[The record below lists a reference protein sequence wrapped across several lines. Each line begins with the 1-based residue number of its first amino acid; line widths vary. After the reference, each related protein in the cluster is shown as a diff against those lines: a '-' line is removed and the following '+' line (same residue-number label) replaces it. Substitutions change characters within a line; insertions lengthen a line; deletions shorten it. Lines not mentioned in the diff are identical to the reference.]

1 MQSLFFCSKTGEK
14 EGGCTF
20 YKFLTA
26 HLTISCPWDSE
37 GKSYNDRDTEVFPS
51 DLMEVKDMDDR
62 QRSGNSEKK
71 AMVMAESH
79 KYLKLVKTPSRH
91 IAGGMALEEWQPIWH
106 HLRGKG
112 SIVRA
117 AKVCWS

>member
-1 MQSLFFCSKTGEK
+1 
-14 EGGCTF
+14 
-20 YKFLTA
+20 
-26 HLTISCPWDSE
+26 
-37 GKSYNDRDTEVFPS
+37 
-51 DLMEVKDMDDR
+51 
-62 QRSGNSEKK
+62 
-71 AMVMAESH
+71 MAESH

-117 AKVCWS
+117 AKCAGADTGKEAEEVLLR

>member
-1 MQSLFFCSKTGEK
+1 
-14 EGGCTF
+14 
-20 YKFLTA
+20 
-26 HLTISCPWDSE
+26 
-37 GKSYNDRDTEVFPS
+37 
-51 DLMEVKDMDDR
+51 
-62 QRSGNSEKK
+62 
-71 AMVMAESH
+71 MAESH

-117 AKVCWS
+117 AKV